1 MSLPIEFTPDHID
14 ANSPQEA
21 HLFRGFLRSG
31 EPFKSLIAN
40 NPWLQPPDLKQP
52 LGWGEG
58 QYWDTTVAR
67 KHNYWKDKNLPIATR
82 DIHQMRR
89 DFNEWGYCL
98 IAEGLSRDQCNLFY
112 QRLLEQA
119 EGERL
124 AGIDQQTPTGQYVN
138 TLINKGRLFAGV
150 LSKIKPLCRRVR

>member
-67 KHNYWKDKNLPIATR
+67 KHN
-82 DIHQMRR
+82 
-89 DFNEWGYCL
+89 
-98 IAEGLSRDQCNLFY
+98 
-112 QRLLEQA
+112 LLERQKPA
-119 EGERL
+119 NSDKRHPPNAARL
-124 AGIDQQTPTGQYVN
+124 
-138 TLINKGRLFAGV
+138 
-150 LSKIKPLCRRVR
+150 